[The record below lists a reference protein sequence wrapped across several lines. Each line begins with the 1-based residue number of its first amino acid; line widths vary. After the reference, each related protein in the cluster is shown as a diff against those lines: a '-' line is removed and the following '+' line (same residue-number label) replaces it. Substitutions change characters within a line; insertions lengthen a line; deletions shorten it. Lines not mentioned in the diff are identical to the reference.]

1 MAVGS
6 NQYKATGIILKGKT
20 FKETDRLVT
29 ILTPDYGLITALA
42 PGAKKHQSRLRGRT
56 ELFVINELLIIK
68 GRSLDKII
76 QAETNYTYPGLS
88 QDLGRLA
95 AAQYLAELAT
105 YIAVDQQPQ
114 ADLYEL
120 LNEHLR
126 RIEKLQPQINIYPY
140 IVQGIFH
147 FLAIAGIAPQ
157 VHACSLTNAKINLDE
172 ISHTWRC
179 GFSFDN
185 GGIVVSDRNSQT
197 PQIIDENSNDQ
208 PTIIQYKLN
217 ALEVGIMQSLSTH
230 SLPNLNQVI
239 PSHLLA
245 QLSIDSAWIRIEKI
259 LRQYMNHYLG
269 KTIRSADLVDKLYLV
284 EF

>member
-1 MAVGS
+1 MAASS
-6 NQYKATGIILKGKT
+6 NQYKATGIVLKGKT
-20 FKETDRLVT
+20 FKETDRLIT
-29 ILTPDYGLITALA
+29 ILTSNYGLVTALA
-42 PGAKKHQSRLRGRT
+42 PGAKKHKSRLRGRT
-56 ELFVINELLIIK
+56 ELFVINEFLVIK

-76 QAETNYTYPGLS
+76 QAETIYTYPGLS

-120 LNEHLR
+120 LTEHLR
-126 RIEKLQPQINIYPY
+126 RIEKLPPQINVYPY
-140 IVQGIFH
+140 IVQGVFH
-147 FLAIAGIAPQ
+147 LLAIAGIAPQ
-157 VHACSLTNAKINLDE
+157 VYACSLTNTNINLEE

-185 GGIVVSDRNSQT
+185 GGIVLFDRKINKQETSDE
-197 PQIIDENSNDQ
+197 DSNDQ

-217 ALEVGIMQSLSTH
+217 ALEVGLLQHLSHH
-230 SLPNLNQVI
+230 SLPDPHQVI

-245 QLSIDSAWIRIEKI
+245 QLSIDSAWITPI
-259 LRQYMNHYLG
+259 YP
-269 KTIRSADLVDKLYLV
+269 KLQCSLQNPNQQPPKKSPIKSQQPI
-284 EF
+284 